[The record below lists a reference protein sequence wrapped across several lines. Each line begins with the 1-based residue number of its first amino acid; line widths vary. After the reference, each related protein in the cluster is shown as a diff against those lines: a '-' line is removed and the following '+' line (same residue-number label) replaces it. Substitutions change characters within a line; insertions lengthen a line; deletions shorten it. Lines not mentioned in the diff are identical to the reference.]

1 MDDYQNEL
9 QMINTYIKYFSTIT
23 NVNMIDTPINDNL
36 NDTTNVNTNDFIMD
50 VLNEESGEVFEE
62 DNTTEKSTQDP
73 NFNEFQKPSKK

>member
-1 MDDYQNEL
+1 VDDYQNEL